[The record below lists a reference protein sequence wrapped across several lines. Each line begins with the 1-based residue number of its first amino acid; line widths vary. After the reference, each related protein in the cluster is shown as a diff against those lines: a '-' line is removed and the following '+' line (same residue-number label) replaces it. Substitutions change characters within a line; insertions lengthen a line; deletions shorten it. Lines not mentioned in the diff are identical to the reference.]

1 MKKNILFIN
10 HSVRDGGPGRSLF
23 YLLKHFDFEKFNV
36 HALLPSR
43 NTFSENIE
51 RENLQVNQIIN
62 SDFPENLKKQNFTI
76 KNRRLNLL
84 PVDILI
90 NLFKLVCLL
99 FSFGKTLKKHDI
111 HIIYCNGT
119 LAKFFGALLGR
130 MYSINVVWHVR
141 NIQQK
146 FLFKYL
152 INKFSNYECVK
163 KIICVSIATQNQ
175 FESKE
180 KTVVI
185 NNGIDTEEYS
195 SSEVQ
200 NLLREEYGISS
211 KKMIIGTVGRVVP
224 RKNFEHFVNIG
235 IETCTRYKKDC
246 LFVLVGDTPFYFNQS
261 FMDKLKLMV
270 KEANLES
277 KFLFTGYK
285 ERISSY
291 MADFDIFIIPSMY
304 PDPFPRVAIESMALG
319 KPVLGYKV
327 GGVDEIIDDGINGY
341 SFDLEDESLINKLID
356 LIEDREL
363 RLKMSFEA
371 RKKAVSNYDSRV
383 IATKIL
389 SEIESLSS

>member
-23 YLLKHFDFEKFNV
+23 YLLKHFDFENFNV

-62 SDFPENLKKQNFTI
+62 SNFPENLKKQNFTI
-76 KNRRLNLL
+76 KDRKLNLL

-99 FSFGKTLKKHDI
+99 FSFGKILKKHDI
-111 HIIYCNGT
+111 CIIYCNGT

-130 MYSINVVWHVR
+130 MYSINVIWHVR
-141 NIQQK
+141 NIQQN
-146 FLFKYL
+146 FLLKYL
-152 INKFSNYECVK
+152 INKFSNYECIK
-163 KIICVSIATQNQ
+163 KIICVSIATRNQ
-175 FESKE
+175 FKSKE

-195 SSEVQ
+195 SSKVHK
-200 NLLREEYGISS
+200 LLREEYGVSS
-211 KKMIIGTVGRVVP
+211 NKMIIGTVGRVVP
-224 RKNFEHFVNIG
+224 RKNFEHFINIG
-235 IETCTRYKKDC
+235 IEACTRYKKDC
-246 LFVLVGDTPFYFNQS
+246 LFVLIGDTPFYFNQS
-261 FMDKLKLMV
+261 LMDKLKLMV

-285 ERISSY
+285 DKVNSY

-319 KPVLGYKV
+319 KPILGYRV
-327 GGVDEIIDDGINGY
+327 GGIDEIIDDGVNGY
-341 SFDLEDESLINKLID
+341 SFDLEDTDLINKLID

-371 RKKAVSNYDSRV
+371 RKKAVNEYDSRV